1 VGKAVIER
9 RLDPVDHAWR
19 LMSTGRQKRTFLPS
33 ESECPLCPSRDG
45 ALPTEIPRDAFE
57 IAVFDNKFPPL
68 IANAPAT
75 SPAGAPYLT
84 APAVGAAEVIVY
96 TDDHDA
102 TLAQLGRDR
111 IEALIHVWADRY
123 AELGS
128 RPDVQYVFIFEN
140 RGAEVGVT
148 LHHPHGQI
156 YAYPE
161 LPARIARRLE
171 RARLHLAANR
181 TCVHCDIVARERA
194 DRVRVVAQT
203 ESFAAFVPFAPRFPY
218 EVHVVSRR
226 HATSL
231 LDLTDPERA
240 SLADLLASLL
250 GAYDALFGFPLP
262 YVMSVHQSPT
272 DDGANAP
279 ISHFQIEF
287 APIHRTSTKLKYIA
301 GSELGAGAFVLDA
314 RPEDTARELRAT
326 LAG

>member
-1 VGKAVIER
+1 LIER
-9 RLDPVDHAWR
+9 RLDPVENAWR
-19 LMSTGRQKRTFLPS
+19 LLSTARQERTFLPG
-33 ESECPLCPSRDG
+33 ESECPLCPSPDG
-45 ALPTEIPRDAFE
+45 APETEIPRDAFE

-68 IANAPAT
+68 VADPPAP
-75 SPAGAPYLT
+75 SPAGAPYRT
-84 APAVGAAEVIVY
+84 ARAVGAAEVVVY

-128 RPDVQYVFIFEN
+128 RREVEYVFIFEN

-156 YAYPE
+156 YAYPDV
-161 LPARIARRLE
+161 PARVARRLE
-171 RARLHLAANR
+171 RARCHLEAHR
-181 TCVHCDIVARERA
+181 TCVHCDVVARERA
-194 DRVRVVAQT
+194 DGVRTIAQT
-203 ESFAAFVPFAPRFPY
+203 ESFTAFVPFAPRFPY
-218 EVHVVSRR
+218 EVHVLSRR
-226 HATSL
+226 HAASL

-240 SLADLLASLL
+240 SLAEILESVLR
-250 GAYDALFGFPLP
+250 AYDALFGFPLP

-272 DDGANAP
+272 DDGRNAP

-314 RPEDTARELRAT
+314 RPEDTACELRAA
-326 LAG
+326 LAS

>member
-1 VGKAVIER
+1 LIER
-9 RLDPVDHAWR
+9 RLDPVANAWR
-19 LMSTGRQKRTFLPS
+19 LLSTGRQQRTFLPG
-33 ESECPLCPSRDG
+33 ESECPLCPSREG
-45 ALPTEIPRDAFE
+45 SPETEIPRGAFE

-68 IANAPAT
+68 VADAPAP
-75 SPAGAPYLT
+75 SAAGAPYRT
-84 APAVGAAEVIVY
+84 ARAVGAAEVVVY

-128 RPDVQYVFIFEN
+128 RREVEYVFIFEN

-156 YAYPE
+156 YAYPDV
-161 LPARIARRLE
+161 PARVARRLE
-171 RARLHLAANR
+171 RARRHLAAHR
-181 TCVHCDIVARERA
+181 TCVHCDVVARERA
-194 DRVRVVAQT
+194 DGVRTIAQT
-203 ESFAAFVPFAPRFPY
+203 ESFTAFVPFAPRFPY
-218 EVHVVSRR
+218 EVHVLSRR
-226 HATSL
+226 HAASL

-240 SLADLLASLL
+240 SLAEILESVLR
-250 GAYDALFGFPLP
+250 AYDALFGFPLP

-272 DDGANAP
+272 DDGAHAP

-314 RPEDTARELRAT
+314 RPEDTACELRAALT
-326 LAG
+326 S